1 MNPLSSRITLFAI
14 TALLL
19 SLCTSA
25 SKKRKCRGTLNSD
38 AYGNSW
44 EKANVVWKSPKH
56 QKEGV
61 VEATIHGRID
71 IPTNDGSTIQSHVCY
86 ATVKVN
92 ITDCSMVLGKNATA
106 DQGWDLQ
113 LTDGFLVMDESVTN
127 HRYTETRIHGIG
139 TKLLPFDPIVQK
151 TSTWK
156 CLNPNPSKPRVYPQ
170 MLE

>member
-106 DQGWDLQ
+106 DQGWDLHKSPIYRNQ
-113 LTDGFLVMDESVTN
+113 DTWNWNETLTFRPDCPEN
-127 HRYTETRIHGIG
+127 IHVEVFE
-139 TKLLPFDPIVQK
+139 P
-151 TSTWK
+151 
-156 CLNPNPSKPRVYPQ
+156 
-170 MLE
+170 